1 MFVSIVGATGYGG
14 LELIRLLNNHPH
26 LKIKSLHTSSQIG
39 RSLHDENAHLMHMK
53 DKLEIMDPEAI
64 AKNSDIVFLA
74 TPSGVSSDLI
84 SQFSDLDIKVID
96 LSGDLRLQTPG
107 EYEYWYKK
115 PAAPQPIIEKAVYGL
130 SEWNA
135 NAIKQST
142 IVANPGCYPT
152 ASLLGLAPL
161 YTEGLAEAAS
171 DVIIDAKSGV
181 SGAGKSPSAVTHFS
195 EMNENFKIY
204 KVNQHQHIPEIE
216 QQLGRWSQNMLPIH
230 PITFNT
236 HLVPMTRGIMA
247 TMYIKV
253 DRQTSSA
260 ELVDLYKTV
269 YEDHPFVRVQPHN
282 QFPST
287 KQVFGSNFC
296 DIGVTY
302 DERTGKVTVVSV
314 IDNLVK
320 GAAGQAIQNANILM
334 GLEET
339 AGLWNS
345 PLYP

>member
-14 LELIRLLNNHPH
+14 LELIRILNNHPQF
-26 LKIKSLHTSSQIG
+26 KIKSLHTSSQFG
-39 RSLHDENAHLMHMK
+39 RSLHEENAHLMHMK
-53 DKLEIMDPEAI
+53 DKLEKIDPEAI

-74 TPSGVSSDLI
+74 TPSGVSSQLI
-84 SQFSDLDIKVID
+84 SEFSDLDIKVID
-96 LSGDLRLQTPG
+96 LSGDLRLQIPG

-115 PAAPQPIIEKAVYGL
+115 PAAPKPIIEEAVYGL

-135 NAIKQST
+135 KAIKKSN

-161 YTEGLAEAAS
+161 YTEGLAGAAS
-171 DVIIDAKSGV
+171 DVVIDAKSGV
-181 SGAGKSPSAVTHFS
+181 SGAGKTPSAVTHFS

-216 QQLGRWSQNMLPIH
+216 QQLGRWSQGMQPIQ

-253 DRQTSSA
+253 DRQTSSE

-269 YEDHPFVRVQPHN
+269 YEDHPFVRVQPLA

-287 KQVFGSNFC
+287 KQVYGSNFC
-296 DIGVTY
+296 DVGVAH

-314 IDNLVK
+314 IDNLMK
-320 GAAGQAIQNANILM
+320 GAAGQAIQNANLLM

>member
-14 LELIRLLNNHPH
+14 LELIRFLNNHPY
-26 LKIKSLHTSSQIG
+26 LKIKSLHTSSQYG
-39 RSLHDENAHLMHMK
+39 RSLNEENAHLMHMK
-53 DKLEIMDPEAI
+53 DKLEEIDPEAI
-64 AKNSDIVFLA
+64 ANNADIVFLA
-74 TPSGVSSDLI
+74 TPSGVSSQLI
-84 SQFSDLDIKVID
+84 TQFSNLDIKVID

-107 EYEYWYKK
+107 EYEHWYKK
-115 PAAPQPIIEKAVYGL
+115 TAAPRPIIEKAVYGL
-130 SEWNA
+130 AEWNRK
-135 NAIKQST
+135 AIKEAT
-142 IVANPGCYPT
+142 IIANPGCYST

-161 YTEGLAEAAS
+161 YTAGLAESTAE
-171 DVIIDAKSGV
+171 VIIDAKSGV
-181 SGAGKSPSAVTHFS
+181 SGAGKSPSAITHFS

-216 QQLGRWSQNMLPIH
+216 QQLGRWSQDMQPIQ

-247 TMYIKV
+247 TIYIKV
-253 DRQTSSA
+253 NRQTSSA
-260 ELVDLYKTV
+260 ELVDLYKTT
-269 YEDHPFVRVQPHN
+269 YEDHPFVRVQPLGH
-282 QFPST
+282 FPST
-287 KQVFGSNFC
+287 KQVYGSNFC

-320 GAAGQAIQNANILM
+320 GAAGQAIQNANLLM

-339 AGLWNS
+339 AGLWHS

>member
-14 LELIRLLNNHPH
+14 LELIRILNNHPH
-26 LKIKSLHTSSQIG
+26 LKIKSLHTSSRFG
-39 RSLHDENAHLMHMK
+39 RSLYEENAHLMHMK
-53 DKLEIMDPEAI
+53 DKLDEIDPESI
-64 AKNSDIVFLA
+64 AKSSDIVFLA
-74 TPSGVSSDLI
+74 TPSGVSSQLI
-84 SQFSDLDIKVID
+84 SEFSDLDIKVID

-107 EYEYWYKK
+107 EYEYWYRK
-115 PAAPQPIIEKAVYGL
+115 PAAPQAIIEKAVYGL
-130 SEWNA
+130 PEWNA
-135 NAIKQST
+135 GSIKESI

-161 YTEGLAEAAS
+161 YTTGLAGANS

-216 QQLGRWSQNMLPIH
+216 QQLGRWSQAMERIQPV
-230 PITFNT
+230 TFNT

-247 TMYIKV
+247 TMYIQPN
-253 DRQTSSA
+253 RQTSSS
-260 ELVDLYKTV
+260 ELVDLYKMV
-269 YEDHPFVRVQPHN
+269 YENHPFVRVQPLD

-287 KQVFGSNFC
+287 KQVYGSNFC
-296 DIGVTY
+296 DIGVAQ

-314 IDNLVK
+314 IDNLMK
-320 GAAGQAIQNANILM
+320 GAAGQAIQNANLLM